1 MGGLFSAP
9 SAQRSVMSTDRD
21 RSGSPAPTVSVSREV
36 WVSTESRSNKMS
48 LTVHVTKVRASSSAS
63 SVGSA
68 TSSDS
73 TDGSEMGVW
82 DTSSEVS
89 SSDAI
94 CATPTTLSAVISS
107 LSGTSLSTP
116 GSPTMSISSTG
127 ISSNRSSSSSSSP
140 SSDEWA
146 ARSPPLK
153 LLRFRGPFTT
163 RRRRSSRRVTTHG
176 HAEGDEATVNGNTE
190 LPGTSGDIMRKLRE
204 LEDAL
209 TCGICMNRRR
219 NVVFMCGHTACSTC
233 ATQLDICHI
242 CRRPIE
248 RRIPLH

>member
-1 MGGLFSAP
+1 
-9 SAQRSVMSTDRD
+9 MSTDRD
-21 RSGSPAPTVSVSREV
+21 RSGSPAPPVSVSREV

-116 GSPTMSISSTG
+116 
-127 ISSNRSSSSSSSP
+127 
-140 SSDEWA
+140 DEWA

-153 LLRFRGPFTT
+153 LLRFRGAIHNSPQEIISPSDHPRPCG
-163 RRRRSSRRVTTHG
+163 RR
-176 HAEGDEATVNGNTE
+176 
-190 LPGTSGDIMRKLRE
+190 
-204 LEDAL
+204 
-209 TCGICMNRRR
+209 
-219 NVVFMCGHTACSTC
+219 
-233 ATQLDICHI
+233 
-242 CRRPIE
+242 
-248 RRIPLH
+248 